1 MRHTHSVLFDHLA
14 YIYAKFQTLH
24 SQRVILHAPMGNVFA
39 VQQETRIMKLKK
51 IIKSLERHRRA
62 ITYKVTRVNRELN
75 IIETKLRSHI
85 IKTSSE
91 KAKKRTNSRLYDSS
105 TQVAPVNFL
114 LSKAQQITCSF

>member
-1 MRHTHSVLFDHLA
+1 M
-14 YIYAKFQTLH
+14 
-24 SQRVILHAPMGNVFA
+24 HASMGNVFA

-85 IKTSSE
+85 MKTSSE

-105 TQVAPVNFL
+105 TQVTPEPVPVKGAANNLFFL
-114 LSKAQQITCSF
+114 KACTGDYF